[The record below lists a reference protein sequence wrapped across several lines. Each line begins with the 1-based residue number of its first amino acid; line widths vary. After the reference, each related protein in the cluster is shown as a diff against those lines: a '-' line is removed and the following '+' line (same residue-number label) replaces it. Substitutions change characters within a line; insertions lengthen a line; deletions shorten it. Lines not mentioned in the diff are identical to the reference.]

1 MTLAAASTL
10 AVVAPPAAWGSRYGV
25 WVLIL
30 GAVLISFSGIFV
42 RISEL
47 GPSATAFHRL
57 FLALPIFW
65 LWMAQEIRDE
75 PDRLPLHLRDWWLLA
90 LCGLFMAGDLVFWHW
105 SLRMTSVANATLLGN
120 SAPVFVTLA
129 GWLLFGQRFSRL
141 YLAGLLLAF
150 GGAAVLVGI
159 SFGHGERPFLGDLLG
174 IIVGAFY
181 GGYIMLVGRLRG
193 RLSTATVMGVSG
205 VFTCLALLPVALASG
220 ESLTAHTLNGWVIL
234 FALAW
239 LSQVAGQSAIAWSLA
254 HLPAAFGAVT
264 LLVNPVAAALFA
276 WMMLGEGVGPLQAVG
291 GASVLVG
298 IALARQGSVV
308 RALSGGAAP
317 PSLTKVQPI

>member
-1 MTLAAASTL
+1 
-10 AVVAPPAAWGSRYGV
+10 
-25 WVLIL
+25 
-30 GAVLISFSGIFV
+30 
-42 RISEL
+42 
-47 GPSATAFHRL
+47 
-57 FLALPIFW
+57 
-65 LWMAQEIRDE
+65 MAQEIRDE

-150 GGAAVLVGI
+150 GAV
-159 SFGHGERPFLGDLLG
+159 
-174 IIVGAFY
+174 A
-181 GGYIMLVGRLRG
+181 
-193 RLSTATVMGVSG
+193 
-205 VFTCLALLPVALASG
+205 
-220 ESLTAHTLNGWVIL
+220 
-234 FALAW
+234 
-239 LSQVAGQSAIAWSLA
+239 
-254 HLPAAFGAVT
+254 

-291 GASVLVG
+291 GAGVLVG